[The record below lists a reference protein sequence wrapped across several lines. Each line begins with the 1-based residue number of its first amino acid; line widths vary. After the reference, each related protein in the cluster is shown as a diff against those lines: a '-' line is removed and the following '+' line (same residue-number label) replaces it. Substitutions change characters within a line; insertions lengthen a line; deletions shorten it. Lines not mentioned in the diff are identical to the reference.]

1 MTWINLT
8 VSNVQRPQV
17 MAFPNHAISMVC
29 ATMVAAITS
38 WVIASNFMAPLT
50 QASTALLQ
58 CYMLDEELFL
68 HNSNERYAD
77 KILIAWIAAYGGEFV
92 LDQ

>member
-1 MTWINLT
+1 M
-8 VSNVQRPQV
+8 P
-17 MAFPNHAISMVC
+17 
-29 ATMVAAITS
+29 
-38 WVIASNFMAPLT
+38 
-50 QASTALLQ
+50 TALLQ

-77 KILIAWIAAYGGEFV
+77 KVIIAWIAAYGGEFI

>member
-1 MTWINLT
+1 
-8 VSNVQRPQV
+8 

-29 ATMVAAITS
+29 ATSVAAITS

-50 QASTALLQ
+50 QAPTALLQ

-77 KILIAWIAAYGGEFV
+77 KVIIAWIAAYGGEFI